1 MLGVF
6 IGDNFTE
13 DRLEAVRKK
22 LGFDCVLGSYKIES
36 TGEYLYILRIG
47 SVPLY
52 DLFQPEVF
60 VRGSVYNINGTSGIQ
75 VWGVINSAHY
85 YNKGCYP
92 TVYHALRGG
101 NISSEDAMAIDH
113 LIRTL

>member
-6 IGDNFTE
+6 IGDGFTE

-22 LGFDCVLGSYKIES
+22 LGFDCVLGSYQIDS
-36 TGEYLYILRIG
+36 TGEYLYLLRISG
-47 SVPLY
+47 VPLY
-52 DLFQPEVF
+52 NLFRPEVF
-60 VRGSVYNINGTSGIQ
+60 VRGNIYDINGTRGIQ
-75 VWGVINSAHY
+75 VWGVINTAY

-92 TVYHALRGG
+92 TVYHALLGG

-113 LIRTL
+113 LIRNL